1 MATPGAGGSVVGVGV
16 GLGDG
21 DGDTVADGGGVV
33 RGAVVRGGAGVDAL
47 LLGAGVVGDAVAVAL
62 GVYRVVS
69 GGAPP
74 VGRSVGTAVADELV
88 DEPDP
93 VGDCTASVGA
103 GSPGV
108 SGCGEDDDVGRSAT
122 VAPTNASTTTTAPA
136 AAPISASRRRRPD
149 PAGSNTYRSRGVDS
163 PCPRSVDIRS
173 RTRARPSAR
182 PSLIRSPTPGAA
194 TGVRPPKPV
203 GLSGPV
209 RGYHAL
215 PTRQSPRDDAD
226 QAPAGSVSSRLSTR
240 TCKLL
245 RCCSAA
251 RSARCNP
258 SSR

>member
-1 MATPGAGGSVVGVGV
+1 VGV
-16 GLGDG
+16 GLGVGDG
-21 DGDTVADGGGVV
+21 DGETVGDGGGVV

-47 LLGAGVVGDAVAVAL
+47 LLGAGVVGDPVAVAL
-62 GVYRVVS
+62 GVYRV
-69 GGAPP
+69 ALDDAAA
-74 VGRSVGTAVADELV
+74 VGWSVGIAVADELAV
-88 DEPDP
+88 ALDP
-93 VGDCTASVGA
+93 VGECTASVGA

-108 SGCGEDDDVGRSAT
+108 SGCGEDEDVGRSAT
-122 VAPTNASTTTTAPA
+122 VAPTNASTTTTAPT

-163 PCPRSVDIRS
+163 PRPRSVDTRS
-173 RTRARPSAR
+173 RIRARPSGR

-194 TGVRPPKPV
+194 SGVRPPEPV
-203 GLSGPV
+203 GPSGPV

-215 PTRQSPRDDAD
+215 PTRPPPRDDAD
-226 QAPAGSVSSRLSTR
+226 QAPTGSVSSRLSTR

-251 RSARCNP
+251 RSARCSP

>member
-1 MATPGAGGSVVGVGV
+1 MVGVGV

-21 DGDTVADGGGVV
+21 DGDTVADGGAVV

-47 LLGAGVVGDAVAVAL
+47 LLAAGVVGDALAVAL
-62 GVYRVVS
+62 GVNRVVC
-69 GGAPP
+69 GGAAP
-74 VGRSVGTAVADELV
+74 VGRSVATAVDDELADEL
-88 DEPDP
+88 DP

-108 SGCGEDDDVGRSAT
+108 SGCGEDEDVGRSAI
-122 VAPTNASTTTTAPA
+122 VAPTNASTTTTAPTT
-136 AAPISASRRRRPD
+136 APISASRRRRPD

-163 PCPRSVDIRS
+163 PRPRSVDTRS
-173 RTRARPSAR
+173 RTSAR

-203 GLSGPV
+203 GPSGPV

-215 PTRQSPRDDAD
+215 PTRLPPRDDAD

>member
-1 MATPGAGGSVVGVGV
+1 VVGVGV

-21 DGDTVADGGGVV
+21 DGDTVADGGAVV

-47 LLGAGVVGDAVAVAL
+47 LLAAGVVGDALAVAL
-62 GVYRVVS
+62 GVNRVVC
-69 GGAPP
+69 GGAAP
-74 VGRSVGTAVADELV
+74 VGRSVATAVDDELADEL
-88 DEPDP
+88 DP

-108 SGCGEDDDVGRSAT
+108 SGCGEDEDVGRSAI
-122 VAPTNASTTTTAPA
+122 VAPTNASTTTTAPTT
-136 AAPISASRRRRPD
+136 APISASRRRRPD
-149 PAGSNTYRSRGVDS
+149 PAGSSTYRSRRVDS
-163 PCPRSVDIRS
+163 PRPRSVDTRS
-173 RTRARPSAR
+173 RTRAR

-203 GLSGPV
+203 GPSGPV

-215 PTRQSPRDDAD
+215 PTRLPPRDDAD

>member
-16 GLGDG
+16 GVGDG
-21 DGDTVADGGGVV
+21 DGDTVADGGAVV

-47 LLGAGVVGDAVAVAL
+47 LLGAGVVGDPVAVAL
-62 GVYRVVS
+62 GVYCVVR
-69 GGAPP
+69 GGAAP
-74 VGRSVGTAVADELV
+74 VGRSVATAVADELGV
-88 DEPDP
+88 ALDP
-93 VGDCTASVGA
+93 VGECTASVGA
-103 GSPGV
+103 GNPGV
-108 SGCGEDDDVGRSAT
+108 SGWGEDEDVGRSAT
-122 VAPTNASTTTTAPA
+122 VAPTNASTTTTAPT

-163 PCPRSVDIRS
+163 PRPRSVDNRS

-182 PSLIRSPTPGAA
+182 PSLIRSPTPGG

-203 GLSGPV
+203 GPCGPV
-209 RGYHAL
+209 SGHHAL
-215 PTRQSPRDDAD
+215 PTRLPPRDDAD

-251 RSARCNP
+251 RSARCSP